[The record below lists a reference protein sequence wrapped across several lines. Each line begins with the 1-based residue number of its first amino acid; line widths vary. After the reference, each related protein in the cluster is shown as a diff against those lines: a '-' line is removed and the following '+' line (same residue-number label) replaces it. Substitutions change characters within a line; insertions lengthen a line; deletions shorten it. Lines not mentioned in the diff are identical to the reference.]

1 MSEADFLL
9 NLNRAVSEYTEY
21 VTTTES
27 ITVNERRLLMLK
39 MINVSLLYDIIVF
52 YFRETGISIDENIM
66 TEEEIQIIISKL
78 NNIMDTYLEVEL

>member
-27 ITVNERRLLMLK
+27 KTSSERRLLMLK
-39 MINVSLLYDIIVF
+39 MINVSLLYNILTF
-52 YFRETGISIDENIM
+52 YFRENGITSDQNIM
-66 TEEEIQIIISKL
+66 TTSEIQIVINKL
-78 NNIMDTYLEVEL
+78 NNILGTYLYVTL